1 MKSIWSV
8 KIIIKCKNLKFR
20 ICCCFSLKLNNWRQT
35 YNWWSWCDCINNSKR
50 SNYCNWLLFNWN
62 FFENLQSHLS
72 MKGTKG
78 TSQRRYESSIE
89 NIVIKIL
96 ENCQTYLGTFSWNI
110 KNTVSI
116 YFASCIISHRRICL
130 WSMLVHPVGACNYRV
145 MQKSFMHCHHIFWVC
160 FDYEKTN
167 KILL

>member
-1 MKSIWSV
+1 
-8 KIIIKCKNLKFR
+8 
-20 ICCCFSLKLNNWRQT
+20 
-35 YNWWSWCDCINNSKR
+35 
-50 SNYCNWLLFNWN
+50 
-62 FFENLQSHLS
+62 

-160 FDYEKTN
+160 FDYEKEQTKFFYSEFVLILKKTN
-167 KILL
+167 KNKFFYFICRALNDN